1 MKQAMKRSFLGAS
14 LLAMLAANPTIE
26 APFDVRLV
34 REAGAVVGV
43 PWSPVSMAG
52 VARRTTRRAVFA
64 AESSAAYQQQAAA
77 AQQQA
82 PAAQQ
87 PAATPAGAPPIGSVV
102 ATLPAGCAPE
112 TIGGVQYQKCG
123 GAYYRAAFQSN
134 NLVYVVTQ
142 P

>member
-1 MKQAMKRSFLGAS
+1 MKQGMKITAAGAS
-14 LLAMLAANPTIE
+14 LLVMLAANPTIE
-26 APFDVRLV
+26 APFDVGV
-34 REAGAVVGV
+34 MREARAVVGV

-52 VARRTTRRAVFA
+52 VARRTTRRAVVV
-64 AESSAAYQQQAAA
+64 AESNAAYQQQSAA

-82 PAAQQ
+82 ATAQQ
-87 PAATPAGAPPIGSVV
+87 PAAPSAGAPAIGTVV
-102 ATLPAGCAPE
+102 AKLPAGCAPE

-123 GAYYRAAFQSN
+123 GVYYRAAFQSN